1 MKRLIGIIVFICMSI
16 SLLFGISSAEHIVYS
31 ERCLKI
37 KQAELAIQEKYQIIP
52 EMYTFFVREVA
63 EDDHGTV
70 IVTLR
75 GQDNLYWVLGTYTG
89 SSDGKAEWSNEGK
102 QTYGGFEAP
111 AWDALQ
117 LHQMIE
123 LTRKEHEV
131 GSYYHQSVSI
141 AMRDDPEYSELREPD
156 PMLIYEHG
164 FEMTVPHPD
173 HETIE
178 TKSKFTREELNRIAV
193 NVITE
198 TYGLDSDAT
207 EKVHEVD
214 SEPDF
219 RYEIKDGQLIYHAW
233 LELQQSS
240 EIDSKGFNV
249 FTEHDG
255 QYLVVIDAETG
266 VVEDVVYDALLNGN
280 G

>member
-1 MKRLIGIIVFICMSI
+1 MKRLVGIIVIICMSI
-16 SLLFGISSAEHIVYS
+16 SLLFSISSAEHIVYS

-198 TYGLDSDAT
+198 TYGLDSGAT

>member
-1 MKRLIGIIVFICMSI
+1 MKRLVGIIVIICMSI
-16 SLLFGISSAEHIVYS
+16 SLLFGISSAGHIVYS

-52 EMYTFFVREVA
+52 EMYTFFVREVT

>member
-1 MKRLIGIIVFICMSI
+1 MKRLVGIIVIICMSI
-16 SLLFGISSAEHIVYS
+16 SLLFGISFAEHIVYS

-52 EMYTFFVREVA
+52 EMYTFFVREVT

-156 PMLIYEHG
+156 PMLINEHG

-219 RYEIKDGQLIYHAW
+219 RYEIKDGQLIFHAW

>member
-1 MKRLIGIIVFICMSI
+1 M
-16 SLLFGISSAEHIVYS
+16 LFGISSAEHIVYS

-198 TYGLDSDAT
+198 TYGLDSGAT

-255 QYLVVIDAETG
+255 QYLVVINAETG

>member
-16 SLLFGISSAEHIVYS
+16 SLLFGISAAEHIVYS

-52 EMYTFFVREVA
+52 EMYTFFVREVT

-255 QYLVVIDAETG
+255 QYLVVINAETG

>member
-1 MKRLIGIIVFICMSI
+1 MKRLVGIIVIICMSI
-16 SLLFGISSAEHIVYS
+16 SLLFGISFAEHIVYS

-52 EMYTFFVREVA
+52 EMYTFFVREVT

-156 PMLIYEHG
+156 PMLINEHG

>member
-1 MKRLIGIIVFICMSI
+1 MKRLVGIIVIICMSI
-16 SLLFGISSAEHIVYS
+16 YLLFGISSAEHIVYS

-52 EMYTFFVREVA
+52 EMYTFFVREVT